1 MSRAAIRRTYGT
13 VSGVV
18 LAFIV
23 LPLVVIVWVSFFAN
37 RILAFPASGYTLDW
51 YARALDTDA
60 FRDGFVTSVQT
71 ALFATAASLALGVPA
86 SLGLVRGRFPGRDA
100 VQALLLAP
108 MVVPGIVG
116 GAALFIAFIEVEALL
131 DIQVAGTLGGLLV
144 AHTLIA
150 LPWTIRLVSASL
162 ASADRAIEEAAASL
176 GADPLTVLRRVT
188 LPAIRPAIVA
198 AALFSFVI
206 SFIDL
211 EKSIFLVGPGRTTLQ
226 IALVNYLEWN
236 LDGTVAAVA
245 AVQILIVGTA
255 LLVSDR
261 YARLAQ
267 AF

>member
-1 MSRAAIRRTYGT
+1 MSRAGIRRTYGAI
-13 VSGVV
+13 SGAV

-60 FRDGFVTSVQT
+60 LRDGFVTSVET

-188 LPAIRPAIVA
+188 IPAIRPAIVA

-245 AVQILIVGTA
+245 AVQIMIVGTA

>member
-1 MSRAAIRRTYGT
+1 MSRAGIRRTYGAI
-13 VSGVV
+13 SGAV
-18 LAFIV
+18 LVFIV
-23 LPLVVIVWVSFFAN
+23 LPLLVIVWVSFFAN

-60 FRDGFVTSVQT
+60 FRDGFVTSVET
-71 ALFATAASLALGVPA
+71 ALFATAASLTLGVPA

>member
-1 MSRAAIRRTYGT
+1 MSRAGIRRTYGAI
-13 VSGVV
+13 SGAV

-23 LPLVVIVWVSFFAN
+23 LPLVVIVCVSFFAN
-37 RILAFPASGYTLDW
+37 RILAFPASGYTLEW

-108 MVVPGIVG
+108 MIVPGIVG

-131 DIQVAGTLGGLLV
+131 DIQVAGTVGGLLV

>member
-1 MSRAAIRRTYGT
+1 MSRAGIRRTYGAI
-13 VSGVV
+13 SGAV

-51 YARALDTDA
+51 YARALETDV
-60 FRDGFVTSVQT
+60 FRDGFVTSVET

-131 DIQVAGTLGGLLV
+131 DIQVAGTLGGLLA

>member
-1 MSRAAIRRTYGT
+1 MSRAAIRRTYGAI
-13 VSGVV
+13 SGVV

-37 RILAFPASGYTLDW
+37 RILAFPASGYTVDW
-51 YARALDTDA
+51 YVRALETDA

-100 VQALLLAP
+100 VQVLLLAP

-131 DIQVAGTLGGLLV
+131 DIQVAGTIGGLLV

-176 GADPLTVLRRVT
+176 GAGPLTVLRRVT
-188 LPAIRPAIVA
+188 LPAIRPALVA

-211 EKSIFLVGPGRTTLQ
+211 EKSIFLVAPGRTTLQ

>member
-1 MSRAAIRRTYGT
+1 MSRAGIRWTYGT
-13 VSGVV
+13 ILGAV

-60 FRDGFVTSVQT
+60 FRDGFVTSVET

-150 LPWTIRLVSASL
+150 LPWTVRLVSASL

-176 GADPLTVLRRVT
+176 GAAPLTVLRRVT

-261 YARLAQ
+261 YARLVQ

>member
-1 MSRAAIRRTYGT
+1 MSSTALRRAYGAAST
-13 VSGVV
+13 LV
-18 LAFIV
+18 LAFIL

-51 YARALDTDA
+51 YARALATDS
-60 FRDGFVTSVQT
+60 FRDGFVTSVEA
-71 ALFATAASLALGVPA
+71 ALFATAASLIIGIPA

-100 VQALLLAP
+100 IQTLLLAP

-116 GAALFIAFIEVEALL
+116 GAALFIAFIEVEALFDL
-131 DIQVAGTLGGLLV
+131 QIAGTLGGLLV

-150 LPWTIRLVSASL
+150 LPWTIRLVTASL
-162 ASADRAIEEAAASL
+162 ASADRSIEEAAASL
-176 GADPLTVLRRVT
+176 GASPLTVLRRVT
-188 LPAIRPAIVA
+188 LPAIRPGIVA

-245 AVQILIVGTA
+245 AVQILIVGAA
-255 LLVSDR
+255 LLISDR
-261 YARLAQ
+261 YARLSQ

>member
-1 MSRAAIRRTYGT
+1 VEA
-13 VSGVV
+13 
-18 LAFIV
+18 
-23 LPLVVIVWVSFFAN
+23 
-37 RILAFPASGYTLDW
+37 
-51 YARALDTDA
+51 
-60 FRDGFVTSVQT
+60 
-71 ALFATAASLALGVPA
+71 ALFATAASLIIGIPA

-100 VQALLLAP
+100 IQTLLLAP

-116 GAALFIAFIEVEALL
+116 GAALFIAFIEVEALFDL
-131 DIQVAGTLGGLLV
+131 QIAGTLGGLLV

-150 LPWTIRLVSASL
+150 LPWTIRLVTASL
-162 ASADRAIEEAAASL
+162 ASADRSIEEAAASL
-176 GADPLTVLRRVT
+176 GASPLTMLRRVT
-188 LPAIRPAIVA
+188 LPAIRPGIVA

-245 AVQILIVGTA
+245 AVQILIVGAA
-255 LLVSDR
+255 LLISDR
-261 YARLAQ
+261 YARLSQ

>member
-1 MSRAAIRRTYGT
+1 MSSTAIRRTYGA
-13 VSGVV
+13 VSALV
-18 LAFIV
+18 LAFIL

-51 YARALDTDA
+51 YARALATDS
-60 FRDGFVTSVQT
+60 FRDGFVTSVET
-71 ALFATAASLALGVPA
+71 ALFATAASLLIGIPA

-100 VQALLLAP
+100 IQTLLLAP

-116 GAALFIAFIEVEALL
+116 GAALFIAYIEVEARL
-131 DIQVAGTLGGLLV
+131 DLQIAGTLGGLLV

-150 LPWTIRLVSASL
+150 LPWTIRLVTASL

-176 GADPLTVLRRVT
+176 GASPLTVLRRVT
-188 LPAIRPAIVA
+188 LPAIRPGIVA

-226 IALVNYLEWN
+226 IALVNYLEWS

-245 AVQILIVGTA
+245 AVQILIVGAA
-255 LLVSDR
+255 LLISDR
-261 YARLAQ
+261 YARLSQ
-267 AF
+267 VF